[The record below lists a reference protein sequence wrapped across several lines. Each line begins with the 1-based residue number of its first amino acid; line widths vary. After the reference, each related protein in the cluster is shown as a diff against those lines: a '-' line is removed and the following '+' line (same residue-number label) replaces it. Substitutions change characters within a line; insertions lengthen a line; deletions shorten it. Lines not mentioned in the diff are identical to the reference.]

1 MGGGLLQLFTSKNEI
16 HINKFPQFSFFSSVY
31 YRHTAFSLE
40 SIPINF
46 NNTVNFGKKVS
57 CIIPKVG
64 DLIYDIFIEIKLNN
78 IPSSIHW
85 IDYIGHKLLKNISI
99 EIGGKLIDS
108 FDGEWMY
115 IWNELTQEHTKKEGY
130 DIMTGREIDVSS
142 PQIIESE
149 RNLENMTEILNEKE
163 SILQLILE
171 KIENGEYDDNIEIE
185 KTNAEIEVNKAMQ
198 NKNNA
203 INELMFDIMNT
214 HNYSKIIFIPLKF
227 WFCRKPGISFPL
239 LSIDSDV
246 KINIEFELLSKLVKN
261 ESQYTNTIN
270 IESKL
275 YIDYIFIEEN
285 ERKYFLNNNLK
296 YFIKVIKHSSMILKN
311 NKICDVNLNLN
322 GFIDSLYWTIK
333 KNSNINTVNY
343 EKFENC
349 SLYLDNKICFFEKDD
364 VYLSK
369 VQAYQFMKNIPSKN
383 IYLFS
388 FSLNPLSE
396 QPCGFFNSNNIL
408 KSRFQ
413 IKTKNVNESQVLNIY
428 YLRYNILEINNR
440 KISLSFI

>member
-185 KTNAEIEVNKAMQ
+185 
-198 NKNNA
+198 
-203 INELMFDIMNT
+203 
-214 HNYSKIIFIPLKF
+214 
-227 WFCRKPGISFPL
+227 
-239 LSIDSDV
+239 
-246 KINIEFELLSKLVKN
+246 
-261 ESQYTNTIN
+261 
-270 IESKL
+270 
-275 YIDYIFIEEN
+275 
-285 ERKYFLNNNLK
+285 
-296 YFIKVIKHSSMILKN
+296 
-311 NKICDVNLNLN
+311 
-322 GFIDSLYWTIK
+322 
-333 KNSNINTVNY
+333 
-343 EKFENC
+343 
-349 SLYLDNKICFFEKDD
+349 
-364 VYLSK
+364 
-369 VQAYQFMKNIPSKN
+369 
-383 IYLFS
+383 
-388 FSLNPLSE
+388 
-396 QPCGFFNSNNIL
+396 
-408 KSRFQ
+408 
-413 IKTKNVNESQVLNIY
+413 
-428 YLRYNILEINNR
+428 
-440 KISLSFI
+440 